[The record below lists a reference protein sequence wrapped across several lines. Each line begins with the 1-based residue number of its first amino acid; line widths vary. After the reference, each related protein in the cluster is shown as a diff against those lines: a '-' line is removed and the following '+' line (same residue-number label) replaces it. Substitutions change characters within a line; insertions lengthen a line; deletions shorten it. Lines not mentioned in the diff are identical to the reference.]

1 MKQRIVLFLSLWVVV
16 VGVACGGTPA
26 GSTPAG
32 SSQADASQTSSNS
45 GATTAADP
53 AAELTE
59 LTAEEDAAI
68 ATALATTPESAS
80 GGDATALE
88 NCEEYFRFCV
98 AATLSGAVESVGA
111 GGMGANIDT
120 CAVWATPGEARILE
134 LPMMQNAGDDAITV
148 ALTRIAAYTGP
159 GRYEL
164 QAVAT
169 EGIPDMFP
177 AIVAAGRTFNN
188 GDGSTAVVTI
198 NADGSGTLEAVDL
211 VEIASLQVSNPDPSA
226 RVDFAMQWT
235 CQDS

>member
-1 MKQRIVLFLSLWVVV
+1 MKQRIVLFLLLWVVAA
-16 VGVACGGTPA
+16 GVACGGTGA

-32 SSQADASQTSSNS
+32 S
-45 GATTAADP
+45 TTADTNQTNSDAAEDT

-59 LTAEEDAAI
+59 LTTEEDAAI

-80 GGDATALE
+80 GDDSTALDD
-88 NCEEYFRFCV
+88 CEEYFRFCV
-98 AATLSGAVESVGA
+98 AGVLNGAVESAGA

-120 CAVWATPGEARILE
+120 TCAVWAAPGEARVLD
-134 LPMMQNAGDDAITV
+134 LPMMQNVGDDAITV

-169 EGIPDMFP
+169 SGIPDMFP

-188 GDGSTAVVTI
+188 GDGSTAVVTV

>member
-1 MKQRIVLFLSLWVVV
+1 MKRSLVLFLLVCVALI
-16 VGVACGGTPA
+16 GAACGG
-26 GSTPAG
+26 GE
-32 SSQADASQTSSNS
+32 
-45 GATTAADP
+45 ATTTPTELPAADP
-53 AAELTE
+53 SDVTELTE
-59 LTAEEDAAI
+59 EEAAAF
-68 ATALATTPESAS
+68 ATALDPDGVVAS
-80 GGDATALE
+80 DDAAADGD
-88 NCEEYFRFCV
+88 CEEYFRFCV
-98 AATLSGAVESVGA
+98 AGALSGAVESVGA

-120 CAVWATPGEARILE
+120 TCAVWAAPGEARVLD

-169 EGIPDMFP
+169 SGIPDMFP

-188 GDGSTAVVTI
+188 GDGSTAVVTV

-211 VEIASLQVSNPDPSA
+211 VEIASFQVSNPDPSA
-226 RVDFAMQWT
+226 RVNFTMQWT